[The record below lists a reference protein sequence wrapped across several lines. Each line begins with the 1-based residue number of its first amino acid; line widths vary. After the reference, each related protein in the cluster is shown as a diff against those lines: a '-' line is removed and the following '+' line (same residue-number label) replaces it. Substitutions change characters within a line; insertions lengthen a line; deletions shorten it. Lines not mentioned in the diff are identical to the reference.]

1 MIKKRLRWHL
11 KVPQRWA
18 ELATPD
24 RGPTGTIT
32 QRKGGAVWRDIR
44 RLFYKASRGA
54 RKPMNMAKPSKVIQ
68 GKLNHPLS
76 SMKDCAR
83 PTDFIHQEI
92 QRPLGLRW

>member
-32 QRKGGAVWRDIR
+32 QRKRGATWRDIG
-44 RLFYKASRGA
+44 RLFYKVSRGG
-54 RKPMNMAKPSKVIQ
+54 PEN
-68 GKLNHPLS
+68 L
-76 SMKDCAR
+76 
-83 PTDFIHQEI
+83 
-92 QRPLGLRW
+92 